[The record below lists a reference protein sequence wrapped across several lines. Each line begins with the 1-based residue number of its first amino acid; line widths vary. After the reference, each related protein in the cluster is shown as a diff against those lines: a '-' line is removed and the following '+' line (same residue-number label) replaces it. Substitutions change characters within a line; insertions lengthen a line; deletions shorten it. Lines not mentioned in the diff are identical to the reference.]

1 MKTIQTFNL
10 IVLALLCSLF
20 WFADQNSKALSQY
33 SQLEAMFSAELEK
46 HTHAVISGEKKEN
59 VDHLIAVI
67 QKISATSSSGSETI
81 QAHADSINNMRMLIL
96 SLIILQIAI
105 SLMYYLQYNKSLK
118 SGTPK
123 SGAP

>member
-10 IVLALLCSLF
+10 LVVALLLGLF

-33 SQLEAMFSAELEK
+33 SQSEAMFSTELEK
-46 HTHAVISGEKKEN
+46 HAQAVLSGEKKEN

-67 QKISATSSSGSETI
+67 QKISATSSSGSNTI
-81 QAHADSINNMRMLIL
+81 QAHADSINNMRTLIL
-96 SLIILQIAI
+96 SLLILQIAI
-105 SLMYYLQYNKSLK
+105 SIMYYLQYNKSLK
-118 SGTPK
+118 SGTPE

>member
-10 IVLALLCSLF
+10 IVVALLLGLF

-46 HTHAVISGEKKEN
+46 HTQAVLSGEKKEN
-59 VDHLIAVI
+59 VEHLIAVI
-67 QKISATSSSGSETI
+67 QKISATSSSGSKAI
-81 QAHADSINNMRMLIL
+81 QTHADSINNMRILIL
-96 SLIILQIAI
+96 SLVILQIAI
-105 SLMYYLQYNKSLK
+105 SIMYYLQYNKSLK